1 MLKLIVK
8 IVVVISG
15 LMKLIAYWVAIGYFL
30 VGQNQVKDASTV
42 IGGLIGVI
50 IVVMFIYYCFY
61 WLLFLSEV
69 PPGQCDQSRCSEC
82 LCITCKRSFPLMIFS
97 SLGLMQLMV
106 GLKLYRFLLC

>member
-42 IGGLIGVI
+42 IGGLIGII

-69 PPGQCDQSRCSEC
+69 PPGPCDQSNVQNVCV
-82 LCITCKRSFPLMIFS
+82 LHVKDH
-97 SLGLMQLMV
+97 SL
-106 GLKLYRFLLC
+106 